1 MSSLSETWFADGY
14 IDFEQKKYTLL
25 AYLQQ
30 ITRYFN
36 ENKLYPQLSDVIFHY
51 NNLVAF
57 KENKQFLQQQFPKRL
72 TAINMERLQ
81 LLYEQMISDD
91 ELMQE
96 LENIIQYAIQKM
108 NGAIREGTE
117 IYEFVEGS
125 LNISPVGLIPLDTQE
140 GYLFLCD
147 GRFRDVV
154 VYEYRLSIFER
165 HDEKYRGIHTH
176 YLETFSKDLV
186 HTCEHIKTTLIRQ
199 YKKLPNPAVYRI
211 ETNLVF
217 PVNETLLPIA
227 KRSLVKYIA
236 TSAA

>member
-36 ENKLYPQLSDVIFHY
+36 QNKLYPQLGDVIFHY
-51 NNLVAF
+51 NNLVSF
-57 KENKQFLQQQFPKRL
+57 RENKQFLQQQFPKRL
-72 TAINMERLQ
+72 TAVNMERLQ
-81 LLYEQMISDD
+81 LLYEQMIADD

-96 LENIIQYAIQKM
+96 LESIIQYAIQKM

-117 IYEFVEGS
+117 IYEFVEDS

-147 GRFRDVV
+147 GRYTDVI

-165 HDEKYRGIHTH
+165 HDEKYRGIHTQ
-176 YLETFSKDLV
+176 YLNTYTKDLV
-186 HTCEHIKTTLIRQ
+186 NTCEHIKTSLIRQ
-199 YKKLPNPAVYRI
+199 HKKLPNPAVYRI
-211 ETNLVF
+211 DTDLVF
-217 PVNETLLPIA
+217 PVAETLLPVA

-236 TSAA
+236 NNAA